1 MTYPTIEYPA
11 SVTII
16 FNVQKLQE
24 KNNAQLGILRISFP
38 DGVSFINSFPE
49 YNHLIITSIMQWKYS
64 RIMEATKRH
73 NATNKIFLF
82 PNDGS

>member
-24 KNNAQLGILRISFP
+24 KNNAQLGI
-38 DGVSFINSFPE
+38 
-49 YNHLIITSIMQWKYS
+49 
-64 RIMEATKRH
+64 
-73 NATNKIFLF
+73 
-82 PNDGS
+82 